1 MKRDPDS
8 YRPMLAQAIRAPFNS
23 EDWIFEIK
31 WDGIRAISYVNDEL
45 SITSRNGTELKHNFP
60 ELQELKNLTRNVVL
74 DGEIVVMK
82 DQKADFQAVLE
93 RTRTTSS
100 RDIEYLSHSSPA
112 TYVLFDI
119 LEKGGK
125 TLIDLPLAE
134 RKRILKDS
142 VREGEHVIVSMFEEE
157 DGESYYTEAIKRG
170 IEGVIAKRKD
180 SRYEPGM
187 RSSSWLKVKKLT
199 SCDCVIFGYTRGE
212 GNRKRTFGALIL
224 GLYDAGNPTFVGKV
238 GTGFSEEALELL
250 TQAFSS
256 LQAKEPTLPQVDVPE
271 QVTWLDPILVC
282 EIVYQSVTKD
292 GRLRMPRFHRL
303 RSDKAPTECTF
314 DQIRPSSLQEY
325 ASKRNFSLSPE
336 PVGALKKEEGEQGVT
351 FVVQEHH
358 ARRLHYDFRLERQG
372 VLKSWAVPKGIPTKS
387 GEKRLAVEVED
398 HPLDYGKFEGTIPPG
413 QYGAGTV
420 KIWDKGS
427 YEPVFWKDD
436 EIEVVLRG
444 EVLNGRY
451 VLVRFKRAGP
461 KQWLLM
467 KAKESG

>member
-1 MKRDPDS
+1 
-8 YRPMLAQAIRAPFNS
+8 MLAEAIRAPFNS
-23 EDWIFEIK
+23 KDWIFEIK
-31 WDGIRAISYVNDEL
+31 WDGIRAISYIDDEL
-45 SITSRNGTELKHNFP
+45 SITSRNGNELKHNFP
-60 ELQELKNLTRNVVL
+60 ELHELRNLVRDAVV

-93 RTRTTSS
+93 RSRSTSS
-100 RDIEYLSHSSPA
+100 RDIEYLSHRSSA
-112 TYVLFDI
+112 TYILFDI
-119 LEKGGK
+119 LEKDGK
-125 TLIDLPLAE
+125 VLIDLPLAE
-134 RKRILKDS
+134 RKKILKDS

-157 DGESYYTEAIKRG
+157 EGESYHAAAIKRG

-180 SRYEPGM
+180 SRYEPGV
-187 RSSSWLKVKKLT
+187 RSSNWLKIKRLT
-199 SCDCVIFGYTRGE
+199 SSDCVIFGYTRGE

-224 GLYDAGNPTFVGKV
+224 GLYDAGNAIFVGKV

-250 TQAFSS
+250 TEAFSS
-256 LQAKEPTLPQVDVPE
+256 LQAKEPTLGQVDVPE
-271 QVTWLDPILVC
+271 QVTWLKPILVC

-292 GRLRMPRFHRL
+292 GRLRMPRFRRL
-303 RSDKAPTECTF
+303 RSDKTPLECTF
-314 DQIRPSSLQEY
+314 DQIRPPGLQEY
-325 ASKRNFSLSPE
+325 ASKRNFSLTPE
-336 PVGALKKEEGEQGVT
+336 PVGALKKEEGEQGAT

-358 ARRLHYDFRLERQG
+358 ARSLHYDFRLERQG
-372 VLKSWAVPKGIPTKS
+372 VLKSWAVPKGIPMNP

-427 YEPVFWKDD
+427 YQPVFWKDD
-436 EIEVVLRG
+436 EIEVA
-444 EVLNGRY
+444 LNGQKLNGKY

-467 KAKESG
+467 KAKASG